1 MILEDIKQKLEE
13 IDANV
18 YYGLC
23 DDDNPVWNYIVFNRV
38 KPSYSENNTSHS
50 DYFDVHI
57 VRENFIPEDLDVAVV
72 AKLRELHGV
81 RLSKEDGRYDYTIKP
96 NTNTVVEA
104 LTLHF
109 VRARKCSR

>member
-13 IDANV
+13 IDAKV

-23 DDDNPVWNYIVFNRV
+23 DDEDTVWNYIVFNRTTR
-38 KPSYSENNTSHS
+38 KNATNSTGAG

-57 VRENFIPEDLDVAVV
+57 VRENFVPEGIDEEVI
-72 AKLRELHGV
+72 AKMCELHGV
-81 RLSKEDGRYDYTIKP
+81 RLTGEDGQYDYTINP
-96 NTNTVVEA
+96 HTNAVVEA